1 MATSV
6 PLHFEVEYFTS
17 LSRSCSWQK
26 HGRMSRYPAHSHS
39 MRIFFSYFA
48 LVFCGL
54 VLAAC
59 DLYEKPGPSLDKT
72 DELVV
77 ITINSP
83 DTYYENSD
91 GSYAGLEFDLVSEFS
106 KELGV
111 EVKFKM
117 VPKLS
122 QALLALENLQ
132 GHFAAGL
139 NVTDKHGSGARF
151 GPVYQRTQPQVAYNT
166 DFSKPR
172 NIQHLAG
179 RSIEIATGTSH
190 AERLNAARQ
199 QVPNLN
205 WIEVDLPAEELLAK
219 LAEGKIDYAVADST
233 QINLA
238 KNFYPNLG
246 TAFNL
251 GEETGKAWVFPPNAD
266 SELLAK
272 AQKFFKRIEQDG
284 TLKRLLDRYY
294 GHIQRLEQ
302 MDVGGI
308 LKKMHTLLPDLRGHF
323 HQAEELTG
331 IDWRLIAAL
340 AYKES
345 HWDRLATSFTNV
357 RGIMMLTESTAD
369 RMKVTDRLDARQ
381 SILAGARYLLLL
393 KEMLPPRIAEPDR
406 TWIAL
411 AAYNLGYGHV
421 EDARILAQRL
431 GSNPDSWVDLKKIL
445 PLLSHS
451 QYFDN
456 LKHGYARGNE
466 ALILTE
472 SVRTYYDILLR
483 YERPYSRDSAATE
496 AIGPLRHS
504 RN

>member
-1 MATSV
+1 
-6 PLHFEVEYFTS
+6 
-17 LSRSCSWQK
+17 
-26 HGRMSRYPAHSHS
+26 
-39 MRIFFSYFA
+39 MRIFPPFPA
-48 LVFCGL
+48 LVFCGFL
-54 VLAAC
+54 LAAC
-59 DLYEKPGPSLDKT
+59 DSHEKPAPPPDKT
-72 DELVV
+72 NELVV
-77 ITINSP
+77 ITVNSP

-91 GSYAGLEFDLVSEFS
+91 GSYAGLEFDLVSEFAN
-106 KELGV
+106 ELGV
-111 EVKFKM
+111 EVKFKVM
-117 VPKLS
+117 PRLS
-122 QALLALENLQ
+122 QALLALENSQ
-132 GHFAAGL
+132 GYFVAGL
-139 NVTDKHGSGARF
+139 NITDKHGSGTRF

-166 DFSKPR
+166 DYPR
-172 NIQHLAG
+172 PKSIQHLAG

-190 AERLNAARQ
+190 AERLNQARQ
-199 QVPNLN
+199 QVPGLQ
-205 WIEVDLPAEELLAK
+205 WVEVDIAAEELLER
-219 LAEGKIDYAVADST
+219 LAEGKVDYVIADSN

-238 KNFYPNLG
+238 KIFYPNLS
-246 TAFNL
+246 TAFDL
-251 GEETGKAWVFPPNAD
+251 GGETGKAWAFSPNAD
-266 SELLAK
+266 AELLVK
-272 AQKFFKRIEQDG
+272 AQKYFEQIEQDG
-284 TLKRLLDRYY
+284 SLKRLLDRYY
-294 GHIQRLEQ
+294 GHIQRLEKT
-302 MDVGGI
+302 DVGGI
-308 LKKMHTLLPDLRGHF
+308 LKKMHTILPDLRGHF

-445 PLLSHS
+445 PLLSRS
-451 QYFDN
+451 EYFDN
-456 LKHGYARGNE
+456 LKHGYARGGE
-466 ALILTE
+466 AVILTE
-472 SVRTYYDILLR
+472 SVRTYHDILLR
-483 YERPYSRDSAATE
+483 YERAYSRNFAATE
-496 AIGPLRHS
+496 AIGPLHHS

>member
-1 MATSV
+1 MSWYSA
-6 PLHFEVEYFTS
+6 HF
-17 LSRSCSWQK
+17 
-26 HGRMSRYPAHSHS
+26 YP
-39 MRIFFSYFA
+39 MCILPPFFA

-59 DLYEKPGPSLDKT
+59 DSHEKPVPAPDKT

-77 ITINSP
+77 ITVNSP

-91 GSYAGLEFDLVSEFS
+91 GSYAGLEFDLVTEFAN
-106 KELGV
+106 ELGV
-111 EVKFKM
+111 EVKFKVM
-117 VPKLS
+117 PRLS
-122 QALLALENLQ
+122 QALLALENPQ

-166 DFSKPR
+166 DYPKPR
-172 NIQHLAG
+172 NIQDLAG
-179 RSIEIATGTSH
+179 GSIKIATGTSH
-190 AERLNAARQ
+190 AERLNEARQ
-199 QVPNLN
+199 QVPGLK
-205 WIEVDLPAEELLAK
+205 WSEVDIPAEELLAK
-219 LAEGKIDYAVADST
+219 LAEGKIDYAIADST

-238 KNFYPNLG
+238 KNFYPNLR

-251 GEETGKAWVFPPNAD
+251 GEETGKAWAFSPNAD
-266 SELLAK
+266 PQLLEK

-294 GHIQRLEQ
+294 GHIQRLDQ

-308 LKKMHTLLPDLRGHF
+308 LEKMRTTLPDLRDHF
-323 HQAEELTG
+323 HHAEELTG

-431 GSNPDSWVDLKKIL
+431 GSSPDSWVDLKKIL
-445 PLLSHS
+445 PLLSRS
-451 QYFDN
+451 EYFVN
-456 LKHGYARGNE
+456 LKHGYARGGE
-466 ALILTE
+466 AVILTE
-472 SVRTYYDILLR
+472 SVRTYHDILLR
-483 YERPYSRDSAATE
+483 YERAYSRNFAATE
-496 AIGPLRHS
+496 AMGPLHRS

>member
-1 MATSV
+1 
-6 PLHFEVEYFTS
+6 
-17 LSRSCSWQK
+17 
-26 HGRMSRYPAHSHS
+26 
-39 MRIFFSYFA
+39 MRIFLSFFA
-48 LVFCGL
+48 FVFCGL

-59 DLYEKPGPSLDKT
+59 DSHEKPVSPLGKT
-72 DELVV
+72 DALVV
-77 ITINSP
+77 ITVNSP

-91 GSYAGLEFDLVSEFS
+91 GSYAGLEFDLVSEFAT
-106 KELGV
+106 ELGV
-111 EVKFKM
+111 EVRFKVM
-117 VPKLS
+117 SGLS
-122 QALLALENLQ
+122 QALLALENMQ

-166 DFSKPR
+166 DYPKPR
-172 NIQHLAG
+172 SIQYLAG
-179 RSIEIATGTSH
+179 RNIEIAAGTSH
-190 AERLNAARQ
+190 AERLNEVKQ
-199 QVPNLN
+199 QVPGLKWNV
-205 WIEVDLPAEELLAK
+205 VDIPAEELLEK
-219 LAEGKIDYAVADST
+219 LAEGRIDYAVADST

-238 KNFYPNLG
+238 KNFYPNLA

-251 GEETGKAWVFPPNAD
+251 GDETGKAWAFSPNED
-266 SELLAK
+266 VELLEK
-272 AQKFFKRIEQDG
+272 VQKFFKRIEQDG

-294 GHIQRLEQ
+294 GHIQRLDQ

-308 LKKMHTLLPDLRGHF
+308 LGKMRTTLPDLRAHF

-431 GSNPDSWVDLKKIL
+431 GSSPDSWVDLKKIL

-456 LKHGYARGNE
+456 LKHGYARGGE
-466 ALILTE
+466 AVILTE
-472 SVRTYYDILLR
+472 SVRTYHDILLR
-483 YERPYSRDSAATE
+483 YERPYSHNFAATE
-496 AIGPLRHS
+496 ATGPLRHS